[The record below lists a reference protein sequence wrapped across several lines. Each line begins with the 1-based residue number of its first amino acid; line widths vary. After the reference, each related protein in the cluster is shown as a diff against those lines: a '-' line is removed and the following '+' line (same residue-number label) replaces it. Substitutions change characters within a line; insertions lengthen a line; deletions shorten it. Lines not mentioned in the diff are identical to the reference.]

1 MASGGIRAAAGRGTT
16 VATFIAELS
25 SQASVRRLAAATVAP
40 RLAALVA
47 AIISKFRTRLDWI
60 YRTYFSSGGAKDSG

>member
-1 MASGGIRAAAGRGTT
+1 
-16 VATFIAELS
+16 
-25 SQASVRRLAAATVAP
+25 VRRLAAATVAP